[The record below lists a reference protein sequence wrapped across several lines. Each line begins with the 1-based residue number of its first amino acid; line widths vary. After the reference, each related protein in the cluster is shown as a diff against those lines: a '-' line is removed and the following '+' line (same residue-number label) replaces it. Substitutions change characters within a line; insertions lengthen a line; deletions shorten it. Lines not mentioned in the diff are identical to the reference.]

1 MFVHGDVPC
10 AYSAL
15 RLSHAVVFLCFSWQK
30 GLGYFRPI
38 SSSLH
43 TGFTEGGQ
51 SGGMNSAQEPPVIPT
66 PAMRRLYL
74 FLKIAGICVLIGL
87 LHIPL
92 GMTHGVLR
100 ERQGYQ
106 AQATAEIAGIWG
118 RAQQV
123 TGPVLAVPY
132 TYRTQVVRP
141 KVVNGKKEDVEETVT
156 TYATAYFLPE
166 VLAVKGTV
174 DPEVRRRGI
183 YDTVVYS
190 TKLKLDGSFQ
200 PDFAAAGIGVDR
212 IVWEGAQILFGVTD
226 LRGIR
231 SVSPVAVSGG
241 KAFAFEAAEG
251 VGCEGLSLAAKIE
264 GAAEGVK
271 VGFSFEA
278 ALQGSE
284 RLDLVPAGKIT
295 QVTLTSPWADP
306 SFGGA
311 YLPAKRSVGAGGFTA
326 EWETSHF
333 SRGFGQSWI
342 SRATDTRE
350 MVKKISAAS
359 FGVRFE
365 QPVDGYSMAERAQKY
380 GVLFFVLIFA
390 VFFLFEMTAALRIHP
405 LQYAMVGAA
414 LCMFFLGFLALS
426 EFWSTGLAYGA
437 AAAACTV
444 LVSVY
449 SWSFLKT
456 GVRTLVIGGGLGA
469 TYGYLYFVLK
479 SQDYALVAGTVA
491 LFAALALVMFCT
503 RRINWYSLEMNA
515 ENISRSPLRG

>member
-1 MFVHGDVPC
+1 
-10 AYSAL
+10 
-15 RLSHAVVFLCFSWQK
+15 
-30 GLGYFRPI
+30 
-38 SSSLH
+38 
-43 TGFTEGGQ
+43 
-51 SGGMNSAQEPPVIPT
+51 MNTEPPVIPT
-66 PAMRRLYL
+66 PASRRLAV
-74 FLKIAGICVLIGL
+74 FLKVACICLLIPFL
-87 LHIPL
+87 LIPL
-92 GMTHGVLR
+92 SMTNGVLR

-141 KVVNGKKEDVEETVT
+141 KVVNGKKEDVEESVT

-166 VLAVKGTV
+166 VLKVKGTV
-174 DPEVRRRGI
+174 DPESRRRGI

-190 TKLKLDGSFQ
+190 TKLKLDGYFQ

-212 IVWEGAQILFGVTD
+212 IVWERAQILFGVTD

-231 SVSPVAVSGG
+231 SVSPVAVKGG
-241 KAFAFEAAEG
+241 AASPFETAEG
-251 VGCEGLSLAAKIE
+251 VGCEGLSLAAKID
-264 GAAEGVK
+264 GAAAGGK
-271 VGFSFEA
+271 VEFAMETE
-278 ALQGSE
+278 LQGSE
-284 RLDLVPAGKIT
+284 RLDFVPAGKVT
-295 QVTLTSPWADP
+295 EVTLGSAWADP

-311 YLPAKRSVGAGGFTA
+311 YLPARRSVRPGGFAA

-342 SRATDTRE
+342 SRTTDTRE

-359 FGVRFE
+359 FGVRFV
-365 QPVDGYSMAERAQKY
+365 QPVAGYSMAERAQKY
-380 GVLFFVLIFA
+380 GVLFFVLVFA
-390 VFFLFEMTAALRIHP
+390 VFFLFEITATLRIHP

-414 LCMFFLGFLALS
+414 LCLFFLAFLALS
-426 EFWSTGLAYGA
+426 EFWTTGAAYA
-437 AAAACTV
+437 VAAAACTV
-444 LVSVY
+444 MIAGY

-456 GVRTLVIGGGLGA
+456 GRRTLVTGGGLAA

-479 SQDYALVAGTVA
+479 SQDYALVAGTAA

-515 ENISRSPLRG
+515 ATSKC